1 VPSADR
7 SVSVIMPLP
16 HCCYSLGSNPR
27 LLSSWKVAAYAVI
40 RKGAIPMTKH
50 ILMLTTVTFALI
62 SGAVAASAQEDSDDA
77 EPRRGPSGRW

>member
-1 VPSADR
+1 MPSADR

-27 LLSSWKVAAYAVI
+27 LLSSWKVAYAVI

-50 ILMLTTVTFALI
+50 ILMLTTVTFALMRG
-62 SGAVAASAQEDSDDA
+62 SGKC
-77 EPRRGPSGRW
+77 SGRFR